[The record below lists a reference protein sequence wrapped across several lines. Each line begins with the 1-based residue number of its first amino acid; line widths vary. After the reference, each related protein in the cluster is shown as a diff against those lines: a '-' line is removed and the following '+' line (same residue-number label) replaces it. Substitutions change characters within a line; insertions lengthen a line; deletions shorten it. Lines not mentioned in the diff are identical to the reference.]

1 MFQVNQKRSIMKM
14 KFLSISFIIYILNLI
29 PSEGQIVYGLKEC
42 IGIGLEKNFSILVAK
57 NSETVSTNNFTLGN
71 AGYLPALDL
80 SSRYSGTL
88 NNTTQN
94 LTAGGQN
101 VTNGIYNTTANAG
114 VTLGW
119 TIFNGFNVQTTYK
132 KLDELKQLGSLNSQ
146 LSAEY
151 LISDIVSGY
160 YNYVDQVQALNNV
173 KYALT
178 LSRERLRID
187 ETRYLLG
194 SSSKLQVLQ
203 SRVYVNTDSSKLSKQ
218 IEVVRAAQIRLNELM
233 AAEDL
238 AVRFVT
244 KDTSIDVDATL
255 LYDPLL
261 EQTLKGNTSLIIASK
276 NKSISELD
284 YKLVVSRSYP
294 YLNFSTGYSYNLNT
308 YSSGTNKSQVTNGM
322 NYGLTLGV
330 NIFDGFNQ
338 KRSIRNSS
346 LELQNKE
353 LKYLEL
359 EQGVRA
365 DLLTLYNAYSN
376 NLRLIRLEEQNLQTA
391 AENLDIALERYK
403 LGSLSGLDLREV
415 QKSLLDAKDRLLAVQ
430 YQTKL
435 AEISLQLISGQ
446 IMKYYK

>member
-1 MFQVNQKRSIMKM
+1 MKM
-14 KFLSISFIIYILNLI
+14 RLLTLSIFIVLSLG
-29 PSEGQIVYGLKEC
+29 PVDGQVVYGLRDC
-42 IGIGLEKNFSILVAK
+42 IGIGLERNFSILVAR
-57 NSETVSTNNFTLGN
+57 NNETVSSNNYTLGN
-71 AGYLPALDL
+71 AGYLPSLDL
-80 SSRYSGTL
+80 TSRYSGTL

-94 LTAGGQN
+94 LAAGGQN
-101 VTNGIYNTTANAG
+101 VSNGVHNTTANAG
-114 VTLGW
+114 VSLGW

-132 KLDELKQLGSLNSQ
+132 KLDELKQLGSLSAQ

-151 LISDIVSGY
+151 LIADIISAY
-160 YNYVDQVQALNNV
+160 YNYIDQVQSLNNV

-233 AAEDL
+233 AAEDMGNQF
-238 AVRFVT
+238 ATR
-244 KDTSIDVDATL
+244 DTSIDVESGL
-255 LYDPLL
+255 LYEKLL
-261 EQTLKGNTSLIIASK
+261 NETLEGNTSLLIASR
-276 NKSISELD
+276 NKTISELD

-294 YLNFSTGYSYNLNT
+294 YLNMSTGYSYNFNT
-308 YSSGTNKSQVTNGM
+308 FSAGANKSQITNGM
-322 NYGLTLGV
+322 NYGLTLGL
-330 NIFDGFNQ
+330 NIFDGFTQ
-338 KRSIRNSS
+338 RRSIANSTIDK
-346 LELQNKE
+346 ENKE
-353 LKYLEL
+353 LKYQEL
-359 EQGVRA
+359 EQGIKA
-365 DLLTLYNAYSN
+365 DLLTLYSAYSS

-391 AENLDIALERYK
+391 SENLYIALERYK

-435 AEISLQLISGQ
+435 AEISLRLISGQ
-446 IMKYYK
+446 IMTYYK